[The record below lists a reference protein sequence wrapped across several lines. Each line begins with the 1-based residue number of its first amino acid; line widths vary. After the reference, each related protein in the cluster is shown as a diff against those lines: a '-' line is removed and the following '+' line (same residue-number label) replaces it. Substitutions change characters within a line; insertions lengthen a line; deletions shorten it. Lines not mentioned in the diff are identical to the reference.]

1 MNNTS
6 SNTASSP
13 SNSLSNPNSRN
24 LYNRVRDNGCV
35 TLIGMAGAG
44 KTTVGRAL
52 AKQMDW
58 VQVDTDHLIEAVYG
72 TSLQAVTD
80 MMSKEEFLDVECSVL
95 SKVKAE
101 RTILSTGGS
110 VVYRKAAMDH
120 LASLGP
126 VVFMEVSTPIILE
139 RIARN
144 PNRGLAIA
152 PGQTIEDLIAERY
165 ALYNAY
171 ADYILHADCLN
182 PEECAKAIVEWL
194 KS

>member
-1 MNNTS
+1 MNN
-6 SNTASSP
+6 NN
-13 SNSLSNPNSRN
+13 SNSALSVGVSAFSESKNI
-24 LYNRVRDNGCV
+24 YNRVRDNGCV

-52 AKQMDW
+52 AKHMGW
-58 VQVDTDHLIEAVYG
+58 TQVDTDHLIEAAYG
-72 TSLQAVTD
+72 TNLQAVTD

-95 SKVKAE
+95 CKVEAE
-101 RTILSTGGS
+101 QTVLSTGGS

-120 LASLGP
+120 LAGMGP
-126 VVFMEVSTPIILE
+126 VVFLEVSTPIILE

-171 ADYILHADCLN
+171 ADFILHADALD
-182 PEECAKAIVEWL
+182 PDECAKAIVDWL

>member
-1 MNNTS
+1 MNKATS
-6 SNTASSP
+6 HSAFSASCEP
-13 SNSLSNPNSRN
+13 QT
-24 LYNRVRDNGCV
+24 YNRVRDNGCV

-52 AKQMDW
+52 ARQMGW
-58 VQVDTDHLIEAVYG
+58 TQVDTDHLIEAAYG
-72 TSLQAVTD
+72 TNLQAVTD

-95 SKVKAE
+95 CKVDAE
-101 RTILSTGGS
+101 RTVLSTGGS
-110 VVYRKAAMDH
+110 VVYRKAAMEH
-120 LASLGP
+120 LAGMGP
-126 VVFMEVSTPIILE
+126 VVFLEVSTPIILE

-171 ADYILHADCLN
+171 ADFILHADTLN
-182 PEECAKAIVEWL
+182 PEECAKAIVDWL

>member
-1 MNNTS
+1 MNNAS
-6 SNTASSP
+6 SNAASSSISP
-13 SNSLSNPNSRN
+13 CTNFVSNYS
-24 LYNRVRDNGCV
+24 RVREDGCV

-52 AKQMDW
+52 AKLMGW

-72 TSLQAVTD
+72 TNLQAVTD

-95 SKVKAE
+95 CKVKTE

-120 LASLGP
+120 LATLGP

-139 RIARN
+139 RISRN

-171 ADYILHADCLN
+171 ADYILHADELN
-182 PEECAKAIVEWL
+182 PEECAQTIVEWL
-194 KS
+194 KN